1 MTKTQETLNA
11 LKATILSIEEK
22 AAKLE
27 TRSTSGSWRF
37 CFNIKV
43 YDYLQESDIDLV
55 CERLGVNETQKALIK
70 EEFDEDRFS
79 SIFHH
84 VCNYEREYLFSNM
97 FEYGFDSDNFDIEGR
112 SGGWLVYT
120 KLYSDYLDNDTN
132 FPFEDIKKLE
142 KVDLN
147 FWRSLWAYEP
157 DARELILYLE
167 DDLEQAQNI
176 EDQLTNLLKLGEHI
190 KLIKQSF
197 SDALVCEWNTKSK
210 NF

>member
-1 MTKTQETLNA
+1 
-11 LKATILSIEEK
+11 
-22 AAKLE
+22 
-27 TRSTSGSWRF
+27 
-37 CFNIKV
+37 
-43 YDYLQESDIDLV
+43 
-55 CERLGVNETQKALIK
+55 
-70 EEFDEDRFS
+70 
-79 SIFHH
+79 
-84 VCNYEREYLFSNM
+84 M